1 LLHIDG
7 MKTNRLAIALL
18 LGGCGSGSIGGTDPN
33 GFNTAKGSSVLVA
46 GVTQVTLTSTG
57 GGLEA
62 PRPAGAACDP
72 GLFAYTVDFAG
83 QTLAASNC
91 AVNGDWNDPA
101 SFVPFDGVIN
111 LDASQ
116 WASVE
121 AAIAGVTVTDDS
133 KCGADAPSRNLV
145 VAKAAASITYGDD
158 FYGCLKQYEHY
169 ASYDNL
175 YALQA
180 TLEGIP
186 H

>member
-1 LLHIDG
+1 
-7 MKTNRLAIALL
+7 MKTTGFAIAVLL
-18 LGGCGSGSIGGTDPN
+18 AGCGSGSIGGGTDPN

-72 GLFAYTVDFAG
+72 GLFVYAVDLAA

-91 AVNGDWNDPA
+91 AVHGDWSDPA

-116 WASVE
+116 WSSVE
-121 AAIAGVTVTDDS
+121 AAIAAVTVTDDS
-133 KCGADAPSRNLV
+133 KCGADAPSRHLV

-158 FYGCLKQYEHY
+158 FYGCLEQYDHY
-169 ASYDNL
+169 VSYDNL
-175 YALQA
+175 DVLEVALEA
-180 TLEGIP
+180 TLP
-186 H
+186 Q